1 MSNIDLNSALR
12 AIKATNPEQ
21 GDAVEKWLKNYFF
34 YLQNENANLETR
46 IPNIKRGQVLLVD
59 FGYNVLSEFRY
70 IHYCIAL
77 HRSSRRNKKVTVIP
91 ITSKSH
97 PHQIAIG
104 DELREQIEEVVRNKE
119 RSSFWKPYN
128 VLKPLLER
136 KGIPFNI
143 PAIGSYETVYP
154 NCSSLIS
161 SIKEQLKNDDPLQ
174 VSLNGIVKSLEEFQ
188 EFLDQAPDLLRESYL
203 RVGDITTISKARI
216 LSPKTSTHPLTLLR
230 VTDKTLNKLDDEIRH
245 RFTNS
250 G

>member
-1 MSNIDLNSALR
+1 MSSMDLNSALR
-12 AIKATNPEQ
+12 AIKSTNPEQ

-34 YLQNENANLETR
+34 YLQNENSDIETR
-46 IPNIKRGQVLLVD
+46 IPNIKRGQILLVD

-70 IHYCIAL
+70 VHYCIAL
-77 HRSSRRNKKVTVIP
+77 HESSRRNKKVTVIP
-91 ITSKSH
+91 ITSKNH
-97 PHQIAIG
+97 PHQVAIG
-104 DELREQIEEVVRNKE
+104 DELRDQLEMVVRDKE

-128 VLKPLLER
+128 ALKPLLER

-154 NCSSLIS
+154 NCSSLIKS
-161 SIKEQLKNDDPLQ
+161 LKERLNSDDPLQ
-174 VSLNGIVKSLEEFQ
+174 VSLNRILKSLEEFRK
-188 EFLDQAPDLLRESYL
+188 FLAQAPELLSESYL

-230 VTDKTLNKLDDEIRH
+230 VTDETLNKLDDEIRH

-250 G
+250 I